1 MWEKSYTNA
10 ARCLYVPEDDAP
22 SIPLGSARVAGRDPI
37 RFRGLFDPSRS
48 RGEPNGAGSFGPLSR
63 QAHTNRTR
71 KSPVKIKSL
80 VFVSSLGLLA
90 AHAPLA
96 FGAGAADQSIAGT
109 PAPGSKFAKIK
120 PGMYSKEVTD
130 LIGQPNDQKMY
141 QTGKAWIP
149 FHFGSDNYRVEY
161 LYKGDGELT
170 FSGGGI
176 GNEGSLKLIKVTVNT
191 QESGYIH

>member
-1 MWEKSYTNA
+1 
-10 ARCLYVPEDDAP
+10 VPEGDIP
-22 SIPLGSARVAGRDPI
+22 SISIGSARVAGRDPV
-37 RFRGLFDPSRS
+37 RFRGLFDQSRS
-48 RGEPNGAGSFGPLSR
+48 RGAPNGAGLLGPLHR
-63 QAHTNRTR
+63 HAHITRTR

-80 VFVSSLGLLA
+80 VFMSSLGLLA
-90 AHAPLA
+90 AQAPLA
-96 FGAGAADQSIAGT
+96 LGTGAADQSIVGT

-120 PGMYSKEVTD
+120 PGMYSKEVMD
-130 LIGQPNDQKMY
+130 LIGPPTDQKTY

-161 LYKGDGELT
+161 LYKGEGELT

-191 QESGYIH
+191 QESGYVH